1 MRSKLSVA
9 CIAGTARILR
19 TEFPHFSPAFGLLTW
34 LSPQLMANLRTLPL
48 PPSSSSSSSSQS
60 IEGNLARELFY
71 QREDGN
77 KRRYGSI
84 ALTNSKSQAAYW
96 LSPKLAGT
104 ILGLAISESTPPL
117 NSSKRRSIDEVLI
130 SAGIACN
137 YVNGEWSGV
146 SLARFRK
153 LIALLATDYA
163 SVIASSSSSYS
174 SSSSSSSSSSTSSPH
189 CIYSLP
195 LFLAFVWERASN
207 KRCLLDFILETEK
220 AAGFPILSD
229 SYADLRVENSPLQL
243 QWLQESLQPAD
254 LTKEKVIE
262 AVELLTSSSPW
273 TLYPPDYI
281 SSAIEIVFASLAR
294 ERIFKPAIRLGR
306 CGHKD
311 GPLRPD
317 CVEVVIREI
326 IESLIFGRNH

>member
-1 MRSKLSVA
+1 MT

-19 TEFPHFSPAFGLLTW
+19 NEFLHFSPAFGLLTW
-34 LSPQLMANLRTLPL
+34 LSPQLIANLRTLPL
-48 PPSSSSSSSSQS
+48 PPSSSSSSSSSS

-77 KRRYGSI
+77 KRRFGSI

-153 LIALLATDYA
+153 LIALLSADYA
-163 SVIASSSSSYS
+163 SVSAS
-174 SSSSSSSSSSTSSPH
+174 SSSSSSSSSPH

-195 LFLAFVWERASN
+195 LFLAFLWERASSR
-207 KRCLLDFILETEK
+207 RCLLDFILETEK
-220 AAGFPILSD
+220 AAGFPLLSD
-229 SYADLRVENSPLQL
+229 SYAELRVENSPLQL
-243 QWLQESLQPAD
+243 QWLEERLQPAD

-262 AVELLTSSSPW
+262 AVELLTSSSSL
-273 TLYPPDYI
+273 TLSPPDSI
-281 SSAIEIVFASLAR
+281 SSAIEIVCASLAR

-306 CGHKD
+306 CGYKD